1 MVGVEWSLILKQI
14 LKLKKDTNTI
24 NDKKKM
30 IQKWWINDNIL
41 ILLYIKVIFYIIKRK
56 FIELKFIKIIYTF

>member
-1 MVGVEWSLILKQI
+1 MI
-14 LKLKKDTNTI
+14 
-24 NDKKKM
+24 KKKM

>member
-24 NDKKKM
+24 NDKKKNDTKM
-30 IQKWWINDNIL
+30 MNKW
-41 ILLYIKVIFYIIKRK
+41 
-56 FIELKFIKIIYTF
+56 